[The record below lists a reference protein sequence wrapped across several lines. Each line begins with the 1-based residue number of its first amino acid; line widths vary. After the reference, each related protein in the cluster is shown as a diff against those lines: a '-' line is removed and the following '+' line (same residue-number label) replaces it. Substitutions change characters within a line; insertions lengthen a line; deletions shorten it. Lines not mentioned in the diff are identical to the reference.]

1 MSEDISCIRINLYK
15 AHTYFLLVKLYKI
28 KKKGDIHL

>member
-1 MSEDISCIRINLYK
+1 MSEDLSCIRINLYQ
-15 AHTYFLLVKLYKI
+15 AHAYFLLVKLYKI

>member
-1 MSEDISCIRINLYK
+1 MSEDLSCIRVNLYK
-15 AHTYFLLVKLYKI
+15 AHAYFLLVKLYKI

>member
-1 MSEDISCIRINLYK
+1 MSEDLSCIRINLYK
-15 AHTYFLLVKLYKI
+15 THAYFLLVKLYKI